1 MQFPKAVY
9 LALGLAVAAPV
20 PAEAATLL
28 NIESKDAIEL
38 LRPGDTD
45 GLALVFELFHDVT
58 DMSVSIPTWCLT
70 GPCDVEIFLT
80 RRNVFDGLSVAS
92 LIAGSDAPG
101 GGVMTPF
108 SGLDLVAGVYSL
120 VVAGRGGFFGWEG
133 DTAPTAISGPYAG
146 VVAVGAI
153 DALISGYPPGSSW
166 LTFDTFVPGVTIT
179 GKVEAGHVPPIP
191 LPAAGWLLLGAFGT
205 LVALRRRTLRRD
217 S

>member
-1 MQFPKAVY
+1 MQFAKAVY
-9 LALGLAVAAPV
+9 LTLGLALAAPV
-20 PAEAATLL
+20 PASPSPLL
-28 NIESKDAIEL
+28 SIENQDAIEL

-58 DMSVSIPTWCLT
+58 DLAVSIPTWCLT

-120 VVAGRGGFFGWEG
+120 VVAGRGGFFGWLG
-133 DTAPTAISGPYAG
+133 DPAPTGTSGPHAA
-146 VVAVGAI
+146 VVGVGAI
-153 DALISGYPPGSSW
+153 DQLTPGYPPASSW
-166 LTFDTFVPGVTIT
+166 VPFTSFVPGVTIT
-179 GKVEAGHVPPIP
+179 GTVLDVAPVP
-191 LPAAGWLLLGAFGT
+191 LPAAGWLLLGAFST
-205 LVALRRRTLRRD
+205 LVALRRRTTH
-217 S
+217 SNF